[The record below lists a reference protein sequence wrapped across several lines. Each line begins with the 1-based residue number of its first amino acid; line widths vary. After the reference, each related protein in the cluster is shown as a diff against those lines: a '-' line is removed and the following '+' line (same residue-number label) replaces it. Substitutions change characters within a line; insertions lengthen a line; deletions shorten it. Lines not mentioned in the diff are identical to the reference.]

1 MSQPMRVRR
10 QLQEVCAIDK
20 PVQPRL
26 VDGMP
31 WHSAASHS
39 DVNNFRQ
46 RQIARG
52 MQIKERK

>member
-1 MSQPMRVRR
+1 MRVRR

-46 RQIARG
+46 RKITRG